1 MSNIKTLL
9 NKKGWTAKEL
19 GIIELTNMCSMFKQG
34 LEGVAEPK
42 PLVEKGQFQKMLG
55 SITDSHQ
62 AKIYNGYISIH
73 EWLTLHYNVRL
84 AQEQQAQL
92 RYKDLIGILTM
103 AMMAEDV
110 YQYEAQLPVIM
121 TQKQY
126 DDEVAAGRKLW
137 LQGDESDPGRADSLH
152 AMVCRAVDYYAEQL
166 VRDPKKPN
174 PLKPIRQKYVA
185 EPITSP
191 LIRAR
196 YNEAADNGYWLI
208 EDGSG
213 RRSDQMTDEEWQKAI
228 TTPKMEKVLEQLDL
242 EGKLPAAPPG
252 FSASDM
258 AMERLK
264 NRASF
269 LYSGMTASEAD
280 EAQKLVDLKA
290 GLGALTTYHLYEE
303 FPEELTKWDVI
314 TDLITIWSIY
324 SEAFETMNPD
334 PEKYME
340 DLRDFH
346 SEFREIIDAMLQ
358 DIDEKWYGGKAGLV
372 DLPLEE
378 WETVGFNWTE
388 LYERDLYGFRAET
401 DRTELLFDGNQKAIF
416 NGIAILQKGDF
427 NTRHIDERGHY
438 IPPQIQHSFTSKSLE
453 SFFPESEKFADSL
466 DALESG
472 RNALL
477 DSYYYL
483 KAFNLVI
490 DMIAEYYG
498 VPDLEV
504 FKADIA
510 RIEAKMEGINEMI
523 PLLYMSIQDTFY
535 YHNEDLK
542 QKKLQV
548 LRDIF
553 TPIDWKS
560 LKIPEEGI
568 ETVKAYFEGFRAFKD
583 ISISDILFWRKPA
596 AEEGEEADLHE

>member
-152 AMVCRAVDYYAEQL
+152 AMVCRAVDYYAELL

-196 YNEAADNGYWLI
+196 YNRAADNGYWMT
-208 EDGSG
+208 EDGK
-213 RRSDQMTDEEWQKAI
+213 RSDQMTDAEWQKAI
-228 TTPKMEKVLEQLDL
+228 TTPKMAQILEKMNQEECQTAASLTAEAISLERAQTRADL
-242 EGKLPAAPPG
+242 
-252 FSASDM
+252 
-258 AMERLK
+258 
-264 NRASF
+264 
-269 LYSGMTASEAD
+269 LYSGMDAREVYEA
-280 EAQKLVDLKA
+280 EKQKDLA
-290 GLGALTTYHLYEE
+290 DGLGVKTTRYYYEE
-303 FPEELTKWDVI
+303 IPEDLTKWDVI
-314 TDLITIWSIY
+314 TDHCPLAEIY
-324 SEAFETMNPD
+324 CELLSCTDPD
-334 PEKYME
+334 PEEYAAE
-340 DLRDFH
+340 LRDFYE
-346 SEFREIIDAMLQ
+346 EFQEIIRVILQ
-358 DIDEKWYGGKAGLV
+358 DIDEKWFSGEAGLV
-372 DLPLEE
+372 DLPLEK
-378 WETVGFNWTE
+378 WEDFTFTGTE
-388 LYERDLYGFRAET
+388 QYERDLYGFRAT
-401 DRTELLFDGNQKAIF
+401 VDQPVILFDDNWKAVSQ
-416 NGIAILQKGDF
+416 GIAILREDMI
-427 NTRHIDERGHY
+427 NSRHIDDRGYY
-438 IPPQIQHSFTSKSLE
+438 IPPEIHHSFSSHGLE
-453 SFFPESEKFADSL
+453 SFFSDHENFADNL
-466 DALESG
+466 DSMESG
-472 RNALL
+472 RAALL
-477 DSYYYL
+477 DSYYIL
-483 KAFNLVI
+483 KAFNLAI
-490 DMIAEYYG
+490 DMIADYYD
-498 VPDLEV
+498 VPDLEIL
-504 FKADIA
+504 KANT
-510 RIEAKMEGINEMI
+510 RKIEKMVDAINELVKI
-523 PLLYMSIQDTFY
+523 LYMKIHDTWN
-535 YHNEDLK
+535 YHDEELK
-542 QKKLQV
+542 ERKLQV
-548 LRDIF
+548 VREIF

-560 LKIPEEGI
+560 VQIPEATI
-568 ETVKAYFEGFRAFKD
+568 EEARATLKDFRAFKD
-583 ISISDILFWRKPA
+583 NAISDILIWRKPA
-596 AEEGEEADLHE
+596 EEREEADLHE